1 MDKRRII
8 IIAVAALALIAFY
21 AYWLK
26 LHPAPKYIIAKKKA
40 AAVSIKKKAP
50 ALPVIIKKIK
60 QPQVAIVMDD
70 FGYNMN
76 NIEELFTIKGPIT
89 LSILPDL
96 PYSTKI
102 AEAAHSRGYEA
113 ILHLPLEPHRKD
125 VRQEVDTIKSGMEKS
140 EIVARLKEEIETVP
154 YIVGVSSHMG
164 SKSTEEKGLM
174 ITIFEELKNR
184 GLYFFDSLTSRESV
198 CSQAAKLTG
207 IRYGKRDIFLD
218 NSEDIPYIEKQ
229 IMTLRRMAFSRGT
242 VIAVCHDRPNT
253 IATLAKLMPLMA
265 RDGIKFVYLSELV
278 G

>member
-21 AYWLK
+21 VYWLK
-26 LHPAPKYIIAKKKA
+26 LHPAPKYIIAKRKA

-50 ALPVIIKKIK
+50 ALPPIIKKVK

-76 NIEELFTIKGPIT
+76 NIEEFFAIKQPIT

-96 PYSTKI
+96 AYSTKI
-102 AEAAHSRGYEA
+102 AETAHSHGYEA

-125 VRQEVDTIKSGMEKS
+125 VRQEIDTIKSGMGKN
-140 EIVARLKEEIETVP
+140 EIIARLRKEMETVP
-154 YIVGVSSHMG
+154 YIVGVSNHMG

-174 ITIFEELKNR
+174 ITIFEELKKK

-207 IRYGKRDIFLD
+207 IRYARRDLFLD

-229 IMTLRRMAFSRGT
+229 MMTLRKTAFAHRK
-242 VIAVCHDRPNT
+242 VIAVCHDRKNT
-253 IATLAKLMPLMA
+253 IATLAKFMPLMA
-265 RDGIKFVYLSELV
+265 RDGIRFVYLSELAS
-278 G
+278 